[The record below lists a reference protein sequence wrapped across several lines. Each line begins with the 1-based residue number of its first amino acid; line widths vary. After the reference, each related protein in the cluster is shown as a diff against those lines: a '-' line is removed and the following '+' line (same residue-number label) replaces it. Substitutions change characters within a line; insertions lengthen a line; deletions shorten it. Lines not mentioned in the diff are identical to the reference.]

1 MANRKLISIKPIE
14 NRLPENVYNQLE
26 DIIWEQVNKQPNP
39 DELMQPYEFPF
50 ENIQKIAESDNEE
63 YKENIRAMADDIW
76 SKNDWIDSLIVYYIL
91 LHITHFIPTDFYKL
105 GYILGKFKKDDI
117 AIDVINVYESLST
130 NKKITYH
137 AIANFYYSSIDVPE
151 KSIEYFEK
159 YLELD
164 NTNANVYN
172 SLGHLYSRVNSE
184 NSVEKQLY
192 AYNKAY
198 ELKPND
204 AVIVQSLL
212 TAYEK
217 LHNKEK
223 IQELYPILLKLAP
236 SPRLIWNYGIYLI
249 SWGRFK
255 EGYSY
260 ISQRFEMDKYP
271 VGYPKDVL
279 TGATRWNYKDDLSDK
294 ILLVHY
300 EEGFGDSIMFGRFIP
315 LLKQFVGKIILV
327 VQPQL
332 VNLFKSSSV
341 ISDGIEIYGSLDEV
355 REKYQNEQFIHI
367 PLMDMPYPLGVDSD
381 FIPYSHSY
389 ISANAPMQFNKDK
402 INVGIAYNG
411 DVSANYVGRDIE
423 IKEFFNIARMP
434 NVQLY
439 SLQVGQSAEQLQ
451 SLPSDVSIIDLGKTF
466 NDFVD
471 TANAI
476 SGLDLI
482 ITTDNVILNLAG
494 ALGKRTYGIFN
505 KYPNFRWF
513 DLSKDNVIWYESVK
527 PFVCVKENDWQ
538 SVMLKIE
545 EYFKKEFLNG

>member
-1 MANRKLISIKPIE
+1 MAERKLISIKPIE
-14 NRLPENVYNQLE
+14 TRLPEDVYNQLE
-26 DIIWEQVNKQPNP
+26 AVIWEQVNKQPNP
-39 DELMQPYEFPF
+39 EELLQPYEFPF
-50 ENIQKIAESDNEE
+50 ENIQKIADSDNEE
-63 YKENIRAMADDIW
+63 YKENIRNMADDIW

-105 GYILGKFKKDDI
+105 GYILGKFQKDDM
-117 AIDVINVYESLST
+117 AVNVINVYESLST
-130 NKKITYH
+130 NKKVTYH
-137 AIANFYYSSIDVPE
+137 AIANFYYSALDVPE

-159 YLELD
+159 YIELD

-172 SLGHLYSRVNSE
+172 SLGHLYPRTNDE
-184 NSVEKQLY
+184 NAMEKQLY
-192 AYNKAY
+192 AYRKAY
-198 ELKPND
+198 DLKPND

-217 LHNKEK
+217 MHNKEK
-223 IQELYPILLKLAP
+223 IQEFYPKLLQLAP

-249 SWGRFK
+249 SWGKFQ

-271 VGYPKDVL
+271 VGYPKDIL

-294 ILLVHY
+294 MLLVHY
-300 EEGFGDSIMFGRFIP
+300 EEGFGDSIMFGRFLP
-315 LLKQFVGKIILV
+315 LLKQFVGKLVLV

-332 VNLFKSSSV
+332 VNLFKTSPV
-341 ISDGIEIYGSLDEV
+341 LSDGIEIYGSLDEV
-355 REKYQNEQFIHI
+355 LATYPNEKFVHI

-389 ISANAPMQFNKDK
+389 IQATEPMQFDK
-402 INVGIAYNG
+402 SKVNIGIAYNG
-411 DVSANYVGRDIE
+411 DVSANYGGRDIE
-423 IKEFFNIARMP
+423 LKEFFDIAKLSD
-434 NVQLY
+434 VQLY
-439 SLQVGQSAEQLQ
+439 SLQVGESSEQLNN
-451 SLPSDVSIIDLGKTF
+451 LPSDVSIIDLGKNF
-466 NDFVD
+466 KDFTD

-494 ALGKRTYGIFN
+494 ALGKKTYGIYN

-513 DLSKDNVIWYESVK
+513 DLSKDNVIWYDSVK
-527 PFVCVKENDWQ
+527 PFVCDEENDWYG
-538 SVMLKIE
+538 VMSKVCECLKR
-545 EYFKKEFLNG
+545 EYLNG